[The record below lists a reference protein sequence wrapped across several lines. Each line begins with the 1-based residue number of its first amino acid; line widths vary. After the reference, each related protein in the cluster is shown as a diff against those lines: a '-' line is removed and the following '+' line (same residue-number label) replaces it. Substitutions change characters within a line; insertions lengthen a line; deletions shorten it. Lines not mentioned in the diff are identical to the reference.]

1 MYMLNFC
8 NYKDIFG
15 RPKEGVHSYRIFNI
29 AIVDTVLTICLAYM
43 LKRYIFTTHPFGV
56 VLIGCFL
63 LGIFSHRLFCVRT
76 TIDKF
81 LF

>member
-1 MYMLNFC
+1 MFNFC

-15 RPKEGVHSYRIFNI
+15 KPKTGAHSYRLFNI
-29 AIVDTVLTICLAYM
+29 AIVDTVLTICLAYV
-43 LKRYIFTTHPFGV
+43 LKRYIFTNYHFVV

-63 LGIFSHRLFCVRT
+63 LGIFLHRLFCVRT